1 MGSPC
6 MGIIRDLRNYV
17 LVTLN
22 IKFLSNFLFN
32 AFMRKLIPEIGV
44 WYIGALTNK
53 ILKAARQLI
62 SNMAGNTK
70 KLDTRIN
77 ASIKHVNKNSYNS
90 KQRLYT
96 ITSLMCCLVKGNS

>member
-32 AFMRKLIPEIGV
+32 AFMRKLIPEIEA

-53 ILKAARQLI
+53 IPEAARQLI